1 MNLFLIQTEETR
13 WLWAVST
20 GLYWAELVFISKLY
34 NYFLSLDFCCQ
45 CVIIHFILIMCSET
59 FNAAKLF
66 RHISVL
72 TGNHCIW
79 PDRETGSR
87 LYSVCTLFEFIW
99 VEKRLTAPEC
109 WTVRLQQEVTDE
121 LWCQN
126 KKWKCLFPV
135 MTWMKH
141 FSFSTSFFFTFFFC
155 FFYFLHF
162 DLILYFSLYPSCLLP
177 AFFFWSSINHFHHNI
192 YAHEHFLLQSF
203 CSTKILFKSIFSL
216 TGSCFCSPVHSLLF
230 FLLRLVFSARGDKEG
245 RFSCFQKVGERTQ
258 FVWQTLWWTW
268 WVSERE
274 RNVAVVSD
282 SGLKNAEAVT
292 LLL

>member
-141 FSFSTSFFFTFFFC
+141 FSFSTSFFF
-155 FFYFLHF
+155 YLLFL
-162 DLILYFSLYPSCLLP
+162 
-177 AFFFWSSINHFHHNI
+177 
-192 YAHEHFLLQSF
+192 FLLFSSLWSHSVF
-203 CSTKILFKSIFSL
+203 LSLSIL
-216 TGSCFCSPVHSLLF
+216 SPASLF
-230 FLLRLVFSARGDKEG
+230 FLIKYKPFPPQYLCSWAFSPSKLLFNKNFVQINFQFDWFLFLFSRSFTSFLPPTFSLFCSG
-245 RFSCFQKVGERTQ
+245 R
-258 FVWQTLWWTW
+258 
-268 WVSERE
+268 
-274 RNVAVVSD
+274 
-282 SGLKNAEAVT
+282 
-292 LLL
+292 